1 MKASLLGSSISDS
14 PGFEFEDCD
23 VKKNEGFHDGEED
36 DDDGAR
42 TRLSWQFWHSL
53 RRGLAFPS
61 NAKGDLTCMDSR
73 CRFSLEKMMTTST
86 LRFSFI

>member
-1 MKASLLGSSISDS
+1 VKASLLGSSISDS

-61 NAKGDLTCMDSR
+61 NAKGDLTYMDDGEEDEDDGARRTKASR
-73 CRFSLEKMMTTST
+73 R
-86 LRFSFI
+86 